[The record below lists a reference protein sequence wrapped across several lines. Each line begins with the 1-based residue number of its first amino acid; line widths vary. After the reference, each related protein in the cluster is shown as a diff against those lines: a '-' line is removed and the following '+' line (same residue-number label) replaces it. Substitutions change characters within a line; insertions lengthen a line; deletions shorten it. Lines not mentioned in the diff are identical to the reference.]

1 MKKRKKLNKEEL
13 ALAWIIIS
21 IASIIS
27 IITFPPIVLIA
38 IVIYAIWTLT
48 RHYIA

>member
-1 MKKRKKLNKEEL
+1 MKKRKRLNKEEL

-27 IITFPPIVLIA
+27 IIAFPPIVLIA
-38 IVIYAIWTLT
+38 IVAYAIWTLT
-48 RHYIA
+48 GHYIT

>member
-1 MKKRKKLNKEEL
+1 MYRKRRRNKEEL

-27 IITFPPIVLIA
+27 IIVFPPIVLIA
-38 IVIYAIWTLT
+38 IVIYAIWTLS
-48 RHYIA
+48 RHYYF